1 MPTTTACRCPLRV
14 LVVED
19 NPDVAHVLSLL
30 LRLWGH
36 EAAVLR
42 TGPAALGA
50 IPAYRPDVALV
61 DILVPGLNG
70 YDLARQLHERG
81 LAGRTVLIAM
91 TGLSEEVHRRRS
103 REAGFAEH
111 LVKPVDPVRLRELLE
126 RLARERGRNRAPD
139 LAPA

>member
-1 MPTTTACRCPLRV
+1 MPTKTASRRPLRV

-19 NPDVAHVLSLL
+19 NPDVADVLSLL

-36 EAAVLR
+36 EAALVR
-42 TGPAALGA
+42 TGTAALDA
-50 IPAYRPDVALV
+50 VPAYRPDVALV

-81 LAGRTVLIAM
+81 LAGRTVLVAM
-91 TGLSEEVHRRRS
+91 TGLGEEVYRRRS

-111 LVKPVDPVRLRELLE
+111 LVKPVEPARLREVLE
-126 RLARERGRNRAPD
+126 RLARERDRHRASEPT
-139 LAPA
+139 PA